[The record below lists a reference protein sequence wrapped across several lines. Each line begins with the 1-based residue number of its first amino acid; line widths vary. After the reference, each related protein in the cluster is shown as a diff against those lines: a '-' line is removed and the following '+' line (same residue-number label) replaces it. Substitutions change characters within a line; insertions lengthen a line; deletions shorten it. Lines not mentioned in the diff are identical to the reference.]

1 MAEPCNPR
9 ACHQDPAE
17 EIPRPKKKRPDSYL
31 DSRKSRSESDHF
43 MYSSKRFINRVTD
56 LYVVRMTGDR
66 GNLTS
71 FAFLD
76 ARNRSACRQNRR
88 FVRRILSSRQ
98 NPSLQ
103 LVFPIYLLTS
113 TRSQARIIRSED
125 YSKHASTSHR
135 SPCTIL
141 LCHSVH
147 KLACQVTDPGLA
159 YMVVGGFVVAVSI
172 SPGKCSLLYLLTWPE
187 VLYVLIVCQR
197 EGACSCPQP
206 ISYPLT
212 GVYAPSSFISM
223 KLSSEPHAASYL
235 GHIVPTC
242 SIHVPGA
249 ET

>member
-1 MAEPCNPR
+1 MPWLSRVTRGR
-9 ACHQDPAE
+9 AIRIQP
-17 EIPRPKKKRPDSYL
+17 
-31 DSRKSRSESDHF
+31 RKSPDQRKRDQTVTLIPASLIQNLTISCTVARSSL
-43 MYSSKRFINRVTD
+43 TGLPT

-159 YMVVGGFVVAVSI
+159 YMVVGGFVVAVST
-172 SPGKCSLLYLLTWPE
+172 STGNT
-187 VLYVLIVCQR
+187 VCH
-197 EGACSCPQP
+197 
-206 ISYPLT
+206 T
-212 GVYAPSSFISM
+212 V
-223 KLSSEPHAASYL
+223 
-235 GHIVPTC
+235 
-242 SIHVPGA
+242 
-249 ET
+249 